1 MLDFFV
7 CSCNWKSFYTEMHGV
22 FWSGL
27 CWIEQHRGVSLFRD
41 WEMLRRGDWETDSLM
56 WNTVKDGFLPQRH
69 EDGTKCTKFFGTP
82 IVEIGVILKICFTWL
97 SPWAELKADGNS
109 FYTEIHRGFLAL
121 DCVERD
127 AQSPKLRTFHLFWF
141 QVSSLRFFGRQTGKT
156 GIFVMLSR
164 HFGIISASLF
174 YELFTTI

>member
-97 SPWAELKADGNS
+97 SPWAESKADGNS
-109 FYTEIHRGFLAL
+109 FYTEMHGGFLKWIVLKEQHRG
-121 DCVERD
+121 V
-127 AQSPKLRTFHLFWF
+127 SLFWF
-141 QVSSLRFFGRQTGKT
+141 LATDFRIMRILHRDARRFFWSG
-156 GIFVMLSR
+156 LC
-164 HFGIISASLF
+164 
-174 YELFTTI
+174 

>member
-97 SPWAELKADGNS
+97 SPWAESKADGNS

-121 DCVERD
+121 DCVERA
-127 AQSPKLRTFHLFWF
+127 AQRRFTFLFF
-141 QVSSLRFFGRQTGKT
+141 CHGFKD
-156 GIFVMLSR
+156 
-164 HFGIISASLF
+164 
-174 YELFTTI
+174 YEDFSNWSDNIK